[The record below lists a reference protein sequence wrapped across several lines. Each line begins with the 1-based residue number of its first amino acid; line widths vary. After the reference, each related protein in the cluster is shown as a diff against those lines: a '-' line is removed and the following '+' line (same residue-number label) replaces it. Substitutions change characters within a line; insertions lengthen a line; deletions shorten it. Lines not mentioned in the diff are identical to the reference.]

1 MNVTKQQIV
10 NGTMKYINEEVIN
23 KITDRPLKIA
33 LAVGISMIDK
43 KPEIINAFF
52 DDDDDDKVTKIL
64 NKKDDGTY
72 DIGEITEAIENT
84 LAQYGDFPL
93 TIPPIRFI
101 SPTEKIL
108 NFSAFDIRK
117 LREYIEGTTT

>member
-10 NGTMKYINEEVIN
+10 NGATRYINEEVIN
-23 KITDRPLKIA
+23 KITDKPLKIA
-33 LAVGISMIDK
+33 LAVGVSMIDR

-52 DDDDDDKVTKIL
+52 EDDRISKIL

-72 DIGEITEAIENT
+72 DIREITEAIEKT
-84 LAQYGDFPL
+84 LAQYGDFPVK
-93 TIPPIRFI
+93 IPAIKFI
-101 SPTEKIL
+101 SPTEKEL
-108 NFSAFDIRK
+108 SFSTSDIRR

>member
-10 NGTMKYINEEVIN
+10 DGATRYINEEVIN

-52 DDDDDDKVTKIL
+52 DDDKVTKIL

-93 TIPPIRFI
+93 TIPAIRFI

-108 NFSAFDIRK
+108 NFSTSDVRR
-117 LREYIEGTTT
+117 LREYIEGATT

>member
-1 MNVTKQQIV
+1 MNITKQQIV
-10 NGTMKYINEEVIN
+10 NGMIKYINEEVVN
-23 KITDRPLKIA
+23 KITDKPLKIA

-52 DDDDDDKVTKIL
+52 DDDKVAKIL

-84 LAQYGDFPL
+84 LAQYGDFPV
-93 TIPPIRFI
+93 TIPAIRFI
-101 SPTEKIL
+101 SPTEKSL
-108 NFSAFDIRK
+108 NFSAFDVRR

>member
-10 NGTMKYINEEVIN
+10 NGATRYINEEVIN
-23 KITDRPLKIA
+23 KITDKPLKIA
-33 LAVGISMIDK
+33 LAVSVSMIDR

-52 DDDDDDKVTKIL
+52 EDDRISKIL

-72 DIGEITEAIENT
+72 DIGEITEVIEKT
-84 LAQYGDFPL
+84 LAQYGDFPVK
-93 TIPPIRFI
+93 IPAIKFI
-101 SPTEKIL
+101 SPTEKEL
-108 NFSAFDIRK
+108 SFSTSDIRK

>member
-10 NGTMKYINEEVIN
+10 NGTIKYINEEVIN
-23 KITDRPLKIA
+23 KITDKPLKIA
-33 LAVGISMIDK
+33 MAVGVSMIDK
-43 KPEIINAFF
+43 KPEATNAFF
-52 DDDDDDKVTKIL
+52 EDDRISSIL

-84 LAQYGDFPL
+84 LAQYGDFPV
-93 TIPPIRFI
+93 TIPAIKFI
-101 SPTEKIL
+101 SPTEKTL
-108 NFSAFDIRK
+108 NFSAFDIRR

>member
-10 NGTMKYINEEVIN
+10 NGATRYINEEVIN

-33 LAVGISMIDK
+33 LAVGVSMIGR

-52 DDDDDDKVTKIL
+52 DDDRVAKIF
-64 NKKDDGTY
+64 NKRDDGTY
-72 DIGEITEAIENT
+72 DIGEITEAIEKT
-84 LAQYGDFPL
+84 LAQYGDFPV
-93 TIPPIRFI
+93 TIPAIKFI

-108 NFSAFDIRK
+108 NFSAFDIRR